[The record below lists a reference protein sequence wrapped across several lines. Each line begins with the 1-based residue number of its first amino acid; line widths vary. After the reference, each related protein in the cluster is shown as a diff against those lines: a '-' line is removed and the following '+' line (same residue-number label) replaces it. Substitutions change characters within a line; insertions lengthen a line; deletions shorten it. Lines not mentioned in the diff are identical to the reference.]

1 MATMQPGAMLIAIS
15 SPHAKRGLL
24 WRKFSDHYGKPGP
37 VLFVRAPTTRM
48 NPSVDPQIIA
58 DAYEADPLAAAVSM
72 TPSSGAMWRRS

>member
-1 MATMQPGAMLIAIS
+1 
-15 SPHAKRGLL
+15 
-24 WRKFSDHYGKPGP
+24 
-37 VLFVRAPTTRM
+37 M